1 MGAIF
6 SVVLLPFLT
15 IVAAWASALGL
26 RGRSRGAG
34 ILVSWAKLGARM
46 LFWMAAIML
55 SRDHLLRVAGS
66 HPESIGFF
74 TLTISTVLALILAL
88 LMIYGERARKSAIS
102 LSKKSSRRDLMAG
115 IGFGAMLGYFGL
127 TTGFVPVLSLF
138 PRSQA
143 FSVFVMVLAWSYVSE
158 LWLRGIL
165 TPIFKKKI
173 AEGPLLMGLAGLSL
187 LSWLGLAAFGPF
199 PFFVV
204 LAPAAWLSAV
214 TAFGYRWLGF
224 AGSLG
229 THASFL
235 FMILMPL

>member
-1 MGAIF
+1 MGALF

-34 ILVSWAKLGARM
+34 IFISWAKLGARM

-55 SRDHLLRVAGS
+55 SRDHLLRIAGR

-74 TLTISTVLALILAL
+74 TLTTNAVLAAL
-88 LMIYGERARKSAIS
+88 LSVLMIYGERVRKSAIS

-115 IGFGAMLGYFGL
+115 VGFGAVLGYVGL
-127 TTGFVPVLSLF
+127 STGFVPVLSLF
-138 PRSQA
+138 PRSQSLA
-143 FSVFVMVLAWSYVSE
+143 VFLMVFAWSYVSE
-158 LWLRGIL
+158 LWLRGVL
-165 TPIFKKKI
+165 TPILKKKLP
-173 AEGPLLMGLAGLSL
+173 GDLLILGLAGVSL
-187 LSWLGLAAFGPF
+187 LTWFGLAVVGPF

-204 LAPAAWLSAV
+204 MAPAAWLAAV

-229 THASFL
+229 THGSFL